1 MASLTGLT
9 TNSTPDSLMKNLIFT
24 YIILFSVC
32 SYLSAQNLQVSG
44 KILDEKKE
52 AIIGGHITLS
62 DSASSPKILAYGTSD
77 NEGKFVLKN
86 LFPQKYTLKITFISY
101 QDFNKII
108 DLSSEKDISFDSIQ
122 LAQNSTELNE
132 VQVKAKMA
140 TAIQKGD
147 TLQFNAAA
155 FKVNKDAAAG
165 DLMSKIP
172 GITNENGILKAQGE
186 NVKEILVDGKAFFG
200 DDAAIALKN
209 LPAEIIDKIE
219 IFDKRSEQSQLTGF
233 NDGNTTKTIN
243 IVTRTDRRNGKFG
256 RASAGYGTNETY
268 SANFNYNQFKGNRRF
283 SLLGMSNNINQLNFT
298 NQDLFSVN
306 TGANSQ
312 RGGGGNNANVNRNT
326 TFGPTNGINVTN
338 AIGFNYNDNWGKKIT
353 VRSSYFF
360 NKTNTQTY
368 RTSQRQYFLT
378 NGNNQFYKDTTRGQ
392 NVNYNHRINMR
403 LEYTIDSANSIV
415 FTPQLSWQVT
425 ESSSRS
431 QSQNALSDV
440 LLNKSQSQSMSD
452 NNVVNFNGDL
462 LFRHKFAK
470 KGRSFSLS
478 TSLDLNNREGLS
490 GLMSQNKFFG
500 TRNTEQIINQ
510 RTNSFTDSYRLS
522 SNLAFT
528 EQLSKNSILQLTYN
542 VSYNNNISSRIVNRY
557 NINNENY
564 DRLDS
569 LLSNKFD
576 NNYITQRIGAGYNL
590 VKTKKFRLSS
600 TLAYQ
605 IADLEGNQLFPK
617 TNMVNRNFTNLLP
630 TLLFEYQINAEKKL
644 RFNYNTSTQAPS
656 ITQLQNVINNSNPL
670 LISTGNPNLD
680 QEYGHSLSTRYT
692 ATNPAKASSFVALLS
707 ADYTLHPIGNSTFIA
722 DQPTTIEGFF
732 LGKGAQLIRPVNLE
746 NAYNVRGFVTFGIP
760 VKSLKSNFNLNTNI
774 GYTQSPGL
782 INNQV
787 NYSYNTN
794 FSQGIVVGSNISEN
808 IDFTFS
814 YTFNFNNVENSLRPQ
829 FNNKYYNQTASIRG
843 DFTLG
848 KGLVIQTDL
857 THQQYTGLADSY
869 NQQFTLWNMAFAKKI
884 LKKQSGELKLTVFDL
899 LKQNTSIARNTTAT
913 YLEDVNSLVLKQYVM
928 FSFTYTL
935 RAFGMGGQPQRR
947 ERNKSEDGNER
958 PRLRENGG
966 GGFRNKN

>member
-1 MASLTGLT
+1 
-9 TNSTPDSLMKNLIFT
+9 MKNLIIT
-24 YIILFSVC
+24 SIILFSVC
-32 SYLSAQNLQVSG
+32 SSLIAQTLQVSG
-44 KILDEKKE
+44 KIQDEKRE
-52 AIIGGHITLS
+52 AIIGGHITVS
-62 DSASSPKILAYGTSD
+62 DSISSPKILAYATSD
-77 NEGKFVLKN
+77 IDGKFVLKN
-86 LFPQKYTLKITFISY
+86 LLPQKYILKITFIGY
-101 QDFNKII
+101 QDFIQNI
-108 DLSSEKDISFDSIQ
+108 DLSASKDMSLDSIQ
-122 LAQNSTELNE
+122 LVQNSTELNE

-155 FKVNKDAAAG
+155 FKVNKDAQAG

-172 GITNENGILKAQGE
+172 GITNENGVLKAQGE
-186 NVKEILVDGKAFFG
+186 NVREILVDGKAFFG

-233 NDGNTTKTIN
+233 NDGNTSKTIN
-243 IVTRTDRRNGKFG
+243 IVTRPDRRNGKFG
-256 RASAGYGTNETY
+256 RASAGYGTNDTY
-268 SANFNYNQFKGNRRF
+268 STNLNFNQFKGNRRF
-283 SLLGMSNNINQLNFT
+283 SLLGMSNNVNQLNFT

-306 TGANSQ
+306 TGANNQ
-312 RGGGGNNANVNRNT
+312 RGGGGGNNANVNRNT

-338 AIGFNYNDNWGKKIT
+338 ALGFNYNDNWGKKIT
-353 VRSSYFF
+353 IRSSYFF
-360 NKTNTQTY
+360 NKTNTETY

-392 NVNYNHRINMR
+392 SVNFNHRINMR

-415 FTPQLSWQVT
+415 FTPQLSWQINQ
-425 ESSSRS
+425 SSSRS
-431 QSQNALSDV
+431 QTQNVLLDA
-440 LLNKSQSQSMSD
+440 LLNKSQSNSTSE
-452 NNVVNFNGDL
+452 NNVVNFNGEL

-470 KGRSFSLS
+470 KGRSISLS
-478 TSLDLNNREGLS
+478 TGLDLNNRDGLS
-490 GLMSQNKFFG
+490 SLMSQNSYFG
-500 TRNTEQIINQ
+500 TKPSIQIVNQ
-510 RTNSFTDSYRLS
+510 RTNSFTNSYRLS

-542 VSYNNNISSRIVNRY
+542 ISYNNNISSRIVNRY
-557 NINNENY
+557 NLNNENY

-576 NNYITQRIGAGYNL
+576 NDYVTQRFGAGYNF
-590 VKTKKFRLSS
+590 VKTKQFRLST

-605 IADLEGNQLFPK
+605 IADLSGNQLFPK
-617 TNMVNRNFTNLLP
+617 TNTVSRNFTNLLP

-656 ITQLQNVINNSNPL
+656 ISQLQNVINNSNPL
-670 LISTGNPNLD
+670 LITTGNPNLD

-707 ADYTLHPIGNSTFIA
+707 ADYTLHPIGNSIFIA
-722 DQPTTIEGFF
+722 DQPVTVEGFN
-732 LGKGAQLIRPVNLE
+732 LGRGAQLIRPVNLE
-746 NAYNVRGFVTFGIP
+746 NAYNIRGFVTLGIP
-760 VKSLKSNFNLNTNI
+760 FKPLKSNFNFNTNI

-808 IDFTFS
+808 VDFTLS
-814 YTFNFNNVENSLRPQ
+814 YTLNFNNVENSLRPQ
-829 FNNKYYNQTASIRG
+829 LNNKYYSQTAAIRG
-843 DFTLG
+843 NFTVG
-848 KGLVIQTDL
+848 KGLIIQTDL
-857 THQQYTGLADSY
+857 THQQYTGLADSF

-884 LKKQSGELKLTVFDL
+884 LKKQAGELKLTVFDL

-913 YLEDVNSLVLKQYVM
+913 YLEDVNSLVLKQYFM
-928 FSFTYTL
+928 LSFTYTL

-947 ERNKSEDGNER
+947 ERNNSDGDNSR

-966 GGFRNKN
+966 GGFRNNN

>member
-1 MASLTGLT
+1 
-9 TNSTPDSLMKNLIFT
+9 MKKIIFT
-24 YIILFSVC
+24 SIIFFSVYD
-32 SYLSAQNLQVSG
+32 YLAAQNLQVSG

-52 AIIGGHITLS
+52 AIVGGYITLS
-62 DSASSPKILAYGTSD
+62 DSVSSPKILAYATSD
-77 NEGKFVLKN
+77 IEGKFMLKN
-86 LFPQKYTLKITFISY
+86 LFPQKYTLKITFVGY
-101 QDFNKII
+101 QDFIQTL
-108 DLSSEKDISFDSIQ
+108 DLSSGKDINLDSIQ
-122 LAQNSTELNE
+122 LSQNSTELNE

-172 GITNENGILKAQGE
+172 GITNENGVLKAQGE
-186 NVKEILVDGKAFFG
+186 NVREILVDGKAFFG

-233 NDGNTTKTIN
+233 NDGNTSKTIN
-243 IVTRTDRRNGKFG
+243 IVTRSDRRNGKFG
-256 RASAGYGTNETY
+256 RASAGYGTNDTY

-283 SLLGMSNNINQLNFT
+283 SLLGMSNNVNQLNFT

-312 RGGGGNNANVNRNT
+312 RGGGNNNANVNRNT

-338 AIGFNYNDNWGKKIT
+338 ALGFNYNDNWGKKIT
-353 VRSSYFF
+353 VRTSYFF
-360 NKTNTQTY
+360 NKTNTETY

-392 NVNYNHRINMR
+392 SVNYNHRINAR

-415 FTPQLSWQVT
+415 FTPQISWQINQP
-425 ESSSRS
+425 SSRS
-431 QSQNALSDV
+431 QSQNVLLDA
-440 LLNKSQSQSMSD
+440 LLNKAQSRSMSD
-452 NNVVNFNGDL
+452 NNVINFNGDL

-470 KGRSFSLS
+470 KGRSISLS
-478 TSLDLNNREGLS
+478 TGLDLNNRDGLAS
-490 GLMSQNKFFG
+490 LMSQNNFYG
-500 TRNTEQIINQ
+500 TRPSVQIVNQ
-510 RTNSFTDSYRLS
+510 RTNSFTDSYRLTG
-522 SNLAFT
+522 NLAFT
-528 EQLSKNSILQLTYN
+528 EQLSKNSILQLSYN
-542 VSYNNNISSRIVNRY
+542 VSYNNNVSSRIVNRY

-617 TNMVNRNFTNLLP
+617 TNTVGRNFNNLLP
-630 TLLFEYQINAEKKL
+630 TLLFEYQINTEKKI
-644 RFNYNTSTQAPS
+644 RFNYNTFTQAPS

-670 LISTGNPNLD
+670 LITTGNPNLN

-707 ADYTLHPIGNSTFIA
+707 ADYTLHPIGNSIFIA
-722 DQPTTIEGFF
+722 DQPTTVEGFN

-746 NAYNVRGFVTFGIP
+746 NAYNIRGFVTLGIP
-760 VKSLKSNFNLNTNI
+760 VKPLKSNFNLNTNL
-774 GYTQSPGL
+774 GYTASPGL

-808 IDFTFS
+808 VDFTVS

-829 FNNKYYNQTASIRG
+829 LNNKYYNQTASVRG
-843 DFTLG
+843 NFTLG
-848 KGLVIQTDL
+848 KGLIIQTDL
-857 THQQYTGLADSY
+857 THQQYTGLADFF

-884 LKKQSGELKLTVFDL
+884 LKKQAGELKLTVFDL

-913 YLEDVNSLVLKQYVM
+913 YLEDVNSLVLRQYFM
-928 FSFTYTL
+928 LSFTYTL
-935 RAFGMGGQPQRR
+935 RAFGMGGQQQRR
-947 ERNKSEDGNER
+947 ERNNSGDENDR
-958 PRLRENGG
+958 PRFRENGG
-966 GGFRNKN
+966 GFRKNN

>member
-1 MASLTGLT
+1 
-9 TNSTPDSLMKNLIFT
+9 MKNLFFT
-24 YIILFSVC
+24 ILLLLLGF
-32 SYLSAQNLQVSG
+32 SYLTAQNIQVSG

-52 AIIGGHITLS
+52 GMIGVNVTVS
-62 DSASSPKILAYGTSD
+62 DSASSPKILAYATSD
-77 NEGKFVLKN
+77 IEGKFVLKN
-86 LFPQKYTLKITFISY
+86 LFPQKYILKITFVGY
-101 QDFNKII
+101 QDFIQNI
-108 DLSSEKDISFDSIQ
+108 DLTSEKDIALDSIQ
-122 LAQNSTELNE
+122 LVQSSTELNE

-147 TLQFNAAA
+147 TLQFNAAS

-172 GITNENGILKAQGE
+172 GITNENGVLKAQGE
-186 NVKEILVDGKAFFG
+186 NVREILVDGKAFFG

-219 IFDKRSEQSQLTGF
+219 VFDKRSEQSLLTGF
-233 NDGNTTKTIN
+233 NDGNTSKTIN
-243 IVTRTDRRNGKFG
+243 IVTRPDRRNGKFG

-283 SLLGMSNNINQLNFT
+283 SLLGMSNNVNQLNFT

-312 RGGGGNNANVNRNT
+312 RSGGGGNNANANRNA
-326 TFGPTNGINVTN
+326 TFGLTNGINVTN
-338 AIGFNYNDNWGKKIT
+338 AFGFNYNDSWGKKIT

-360 NKTNTQTY
+360 NKTNTETY

-392 NVNYNHRINMR
+392 SVNFNHRINMR

-415 FTPQLSWQVT
+415 FTPQLSWQVNQP
-425 ESSSRS
+425 SSQS
-431 QSQNALSDV
+431 QSQNVLSDV
-440 LLNKSQSQSMSD
+440 LLNKAQSRSMSD
-452 NNVVNFNGDL
+452 NNVVNFNGDI
-462 LFRHKFAK
+462 LFRHKFSK
-470 KGRSFSLS
+470 KGRSISLS
-478 TSLDLNNREGLS
+478 TSLDLNNRDGLS
-490 GLMSQNKFFG
+490 SLMSQNNYYG
-500 TRNTEQIINQ
+500 TRPSVVTVNQ
-510 RTNSFTDSYRLS
+510 RTNSFTDSYRLTG
-522 SNLAFT
+522 NLAFT

-542 VSYNNNISSRIVNRY
+542 VSYNNNVSSRIVNRF

-600 TLAYQ
+600 TIAMQ

-617 TNMVNRNFTNLLP
+617 TNSVNRSFTNLLP

-644 RFNYNTSTQAPS
+644 RFNYSTSTQAPS

-692 ATNPAKASSFVALLS
+692 ATNPTKATSFVALLS
-707 ADYTLHPIGNSTFIA
+707 ADYTLHPIGNSIFIA
-722 DQPTTIEGFF
+722 DQPTTVEGFF

-746 NAYNVRGFVTFGIP
+746 NAYNVRGFVTLGIP
-760 VKSLKSNFNLNTNI
+760 FKPLKSNFNLNTNL
-774 GYTQSPGL
+774 GYMASPGL

-787 NYSYNTN
+787 NYSNNTSI
-794 FSQGIVVGSNISEN
+794 SQGIVVGSNISEN
-808 IDFTFS
+808 VDFTLS

-829 FNNKYYNQTASIRG
+829 LNTKYYNQTASVRG
-843 DFTLG
+843 NFTLG

-857 THQQYTGLADSY
+857 THQQYTGLADSF

-884 LKKQSGELKLTVFDL
+884 LKKQAGELKLTVFDL

-913 YLEDVNSLVLKQYVM
+913 YIEDVNSLVLQQYFM
-928 FSFTYTL
+928 LSFTYTL
-935 RAFGMGGQPQRR
+935 RAFGMGVQPQRR
-947 ERNKSEDGNER
+947 ERNNSEDGNDR
-958 PRLRENGG
+958 PRFRNNGE
-966 GGFRNKN
+966 GGFRNNN

>member
-1 MASLTGLT
+1 MSIPYLF
-9 TNSTPDSLMKNLIFT
+9 MKNLIFT
-24 YIILFSVC
+24 SIILFSVC
-32 SYLSAQNLQVSG
+32 TSLIAQNLQVSG
-44 KILDEKKE
+44 KIVDEKNE

-62 DSASSPKILAYGTSD
+62 DSASTPKILAYATSD
-77 NEGKFVLKN
+77 IEGKFVLKS
-86 LFPQKYTLKITFISY
+86 LFSQKYILKITFIGY
-101 QDFNKII
+101 QDFIQNI
-108 DLSSEKDISFDSIQ
+108 DLNNRKDISLDSIQ
-122 LAQNSTELNE
+122 LSQNSTELNE

-155 FKVNKDAAAG
+155 FKVNKDAQAG

-172 GITNENGILKAQGE
+172 GITNENGVLKAQGE

-233 NDGNTTKTIN
+233 NDGNTSKTIN
-243 IVTRTDRRNGKFG
+243 IVTRPDRRNGKFG
-256 RASAGYGTNETY
+256 RASAGYGTNDTY
-268 SANFNYNQFKGNRRF
+268 STSFNFNQFKGNRRF
-283 SLLGMSNNINQLNFT
+283 SLLGMSNNVNQLNFT

-306 TGANSQ
+306 TGGNSRQ
-312 RGGGGNNANVNRNT
+312 GNNANVNRNT
-326 TFGPTNGINVTN
+326 TFGPANGINVTN

-353 VRSSYFF
+353 IRSSYFF
-360 NKTNTQTY
+360 NKTNTETY

-378 NGNNQFYKDTTRGQ
+378 NGTNQFYKDTTRGQ
-392 NVNYNHRINMR
+392 SVNFNHRVNMR

-415 FTPQLSWQVT
+415 FTPQLSWQVNKP
-425 ESSSRS
+425 SS
-431 QSQNALSDV
+431 QSQTQNVLLDM
-440 LLNKSQSQSMSD
+440 LLNKSQSNSTSEND
-452 NNVVNFNGDL
+452 VVNFNGEL

-470 KGRSFSLS
+470 KGRSISLS
-478 TSLDLNNREGLS
+478 TGLDLNNRDGLS
-490 GLMSQNKFFG
+490 SLMSQNDYFG
-500 TRNTEQIINQ
+500 TKPSVQIVNQ
-510 RTNSFTDSYRLS
+510 RTNSFTNSYRLS

-542 VSYNNNISSRIVNRY
+542 VSYNNNVSSRIVNRY
-557 NINNENY
+557 NLNNENY

-576 NNYITQRIGAGYNL
+576 NNYITQRMGAGYNF
-590 VKTKKFRLSS
+590 VKTKKFRLST

-617 TNMVNRNFTNLLP
+617 TNTLSRNFTNLLP
-630 TLLFEYQINAEKKL
+630 TLLFEYQIDDEKKL
-644 RFNYNTSTQAPS
+644 RFNYSTSTQAPS

-670 LISTGNPNLD
+670 LITTGNPNLD

-707 ADYTLHPIGNSTFIA
+707 ADYTLHPIGNSIFIA
-722 DQPTTIEGFF
+722 DQPTTVEGFN
-732 LGKGAQLIRPVNLE
+732 LGRGAQLIRPVNLE
-746 NAYNVRGFVTFGIP
+746 NSYNVRGFITLGIP
-760 VKSLKSNFNLNTNI
+760 VKPFKSNFNLNTNL

-787 NYSYNTN
+787 NYSYNSN
-794 FSQGIVVGSNISEN
+794 LSQGIVVGSNISEN
-808 IDFTFS
+808 VDFTLS

-829 FNNKYYNQTASIRG
+829 LNNKYYSQTASVRG
-843 DFTLG
+843 NFNLG

-857 THQQYTGLADSY
+857 THQQYTGLADSF

-884 LKKQSGELKLTVFDL
+884 LKKQAGELKLTVFDL

-913 YLEDVNSLVLKQYVM
+913 YLEDVNSLVLKQYFM
-928 FSFTYTL
+928 LSFTYTL

-947 ERNKSEDGNER
+947 ERNNSEDGNDR
-958 PRLRENGG
+958 PRQRVNGG
-966 GGFRNKN
+966 GGFRNNN

>member
-1 MASLTGLT
+1 MK
-9 TNSTPDSLMKNLIFT
+9 SLMIT
-24 YIILFSVC
+24 SIILFSVC
-32 SYLSAQNLQVSG
+32 SYLTAQNLQVSG

-52 AIIGGHITLS
+52 VIIGGHIIVS
-62 DSASSPKILAYGTSD
+62 DSASSPKILAYATSD
-77 NEGKFVLKN
+77 IEGKFVLKN
-86 LFPQKYTLKITFISY
+86 LLPQKYILKITFIGY
-101 QDFNKII
+101 QDFIQTL
-108 DLSSEKDISFDSIQ
+108 DLSSEKDISLDSIQ
-122 LAQNSTELNE
+122 LIQSSTELNE

-172 GITNENGILKAQGE
+172 GITNENGVLKAQGE
-186 NVKEILVDGKAFFG
+186 NVREILVDGKAFFG

-219 IFDKRSEQSQLTGF
+219 IFDKRSERSQLTGF
-233 NDGNTTKTIN
+233 NDGNTSKTIN
-243 IVTRTDRRNGKFG
+243 IVTRPDRRNGKFG
-256 RASAGYGTNETY
+256 RASVGYGTNDTY
-268 SANFNYNQFKGNRRF
+268 STSFNFNQFKGNRRF
-283 SLLGMSNNINQLNFT
+283 SLLGMSNNVNQLNFT

-306 TGANSQ
+306 TGGNSQ
-312 RGGGGNNANVNRNT
+312 RGGGGNNGNVNRNT
-326 TFGPTNGINVTN
+326 TFGLTNGINVSN
-338 AIGFNYNDNWGKKIT
+338 ALGFNYNDNWGRKIT
-353 VRSSYFF
+353 IRSSYFF
-360 NKTNTQTY
+360 NKTTTETY

-378 NGNNQFYKDTTRGQ
+378 NGNIQLYKDTTGGQ
-392 NVNYNHRINMR
+392 SVNFNHRINAR
-403 LEYTIDSANSIV
+403 LEYTIDSANSII
-415 FTPQLSWQVT
+415 FTPQLSWQINQ
-425 ESSSRS
+425 SSSRS
-431 QSQNALSDV
+431 QSQNVLLDA
-440 LLNKSQSQSMSD
+440 LLNKSQSQSISD
-452 NNVVNFNGDL
+452 NDVVNFNGEL

-470 KGRSFSLS
+470 KGRSISLS
-478 TSLDLNNREGLS
+478 TGLDLNNRDGLS
-490 GLMSQNKFFG
+490 SLISQNNYFG
-500 TRNTEQIINQ
+500 TKPSVQIVNQ
-510 RTNSFTDSYRLS
+510 RTNSFTNSYRLS

-542 VSYNNNISSRIVNRY
+542 VSYNNNVSSRIVNRY

-576 NNYITQRIGAGYNL
+576 NNYITQRIGAGYNF

-617 TNMVNRNFTNLLP
+617 VNTVGRNFTNLLP

-644 RFNYNTSTQAPS
+644 RFNYNSSTQAPS
-656 ITQLQNVINNSNPL
+656 ISQLQNVINNSNPL
-670 LISTGNPNLD
+670 LITTGNPNLD

-692 ATNPAKASSFVALLS
+692 VTNPTKASSFVALLS
-707 ADYTLHPIGNSTFIA
+707 ADYTLHPIGNSVFIA
-722 DQPTTIEGFF
+722 EQPTTVEGFF

-746 NAYNVRGFVTFGIP
+746 NAYNVRGFVTIGIP
-760 VKSLKSNFNLNTNI
+760 VSPLKSNFNLNTNI

-808 IDFTFS
+808 VDFTLS

-829 FNNKYYNQTASIRG
+829 LNNKYYNQTAFIRG
-843 DFTLG
+843 NFTLG
-848 KGLVIQTDL
+848 KALVIQTDL
-857 THQQYTGLADSY
+857 THQQYTGLADSF

-884 LKKQSGELKLTVFDL
+884 LKKQAGELKLTVFDL
-899 LKQNTSIARNTTAT
+899 LKQNSSIARNTTAT
-913 YLEDVNSLVLKQYVM
+913 YLEDVNSLVLKQYFM
-928 FSFTYTL
+928 LSFTYTL
-935 RAFGMGGQPQRR
+935 RAFGMGGQQQRR
-947 ERNKSEDGNER
+947 ERNNSEDGNDR
-958 PRLRENGG
+958 PRFRNNGGGG
-966 GGFRNKN
+966 GGFRNNN